1 MNFIELSVLFLIFR
15 ALIRLELIPQSFD
28 RDALD
33 LFPLL
38 VFGRALPESRSSIVL
53 LYPPCLVIFN
63 PRGPPG
69 NFRSPALPALGY
81 VSTTMAHNLY
91 FIRSWYNWWQWGK
104 VTPTGSVRPPVSTT
118 PLRPHLPDFSLLVK
132 IFKRRLFGR
141 DVNWTKAAA
150 AEFVVTAF

>member
-118 PLRPHLPDFSLLVK
+118 PLAPTSRTFLSWSK
-132 IFKRRLFGR
+132 SSRLFGR